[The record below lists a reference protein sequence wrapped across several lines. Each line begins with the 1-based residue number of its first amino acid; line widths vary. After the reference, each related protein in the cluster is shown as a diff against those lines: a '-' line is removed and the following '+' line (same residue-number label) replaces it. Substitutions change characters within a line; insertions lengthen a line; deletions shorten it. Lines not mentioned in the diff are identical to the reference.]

1 MAQPIT
7 DQVGFLSEVCRAV
20 QELSASKSSLEKLRL
35 EEKHLEKDLEAEKRA
50 VTDAISLTV
59 KKRMEEINTS
69 YDKEIARGQDRL
81 KRVRSKREKAK
92 SQGVKERIEEETKEL
107 RDVNRELKLQMKT
120 VFQQDRVP
128 RFCKSTWYYSLYY
141 TRGIMEFLILFLTI
155 LVCFLAVPCGVY
167 TLLPKTAQS
176 PLCLMGIYFVTILVF
191 GGIYVFINN
200 RTKVHHQEALK
211 KGRKIRDA
219 MRSNNKKIRVITN
232 SIKRDRDE
240 AVYDLEKYD
249 DEIAQIEQEL
259 TEIASKKKEA
269 LNTFD
274 KVTKTII
281 SDEIADG
288 SRAKIEQ
295 LTLDLETVSADV
307 REAEVKVKEQTLFI
321 TDNYEGYLGTEFMV
335 PEKLDELADYIRMGK
350 AATIAEAE
358 TLYKSIKG

>member
-7 DQVGFLSEVCRAV
+7 DQVGFLSEACRAV
-20 QELSASKSSLEKLRL
+20 QELTASKSSLDKLRL
-35 EEKHLEKDLEAEKRA
+35 EEKRLEKDLEAEKKMVA
-50 VTDAISLTV
+50 DTISMTV
-59 KKRMEEINTS
+59 KKRMEEINST

-92 SQGVKERIEEETKEL
+92 SQGVKERIEEETKDL
-107 RDVNRELKLQMKT
+107 RDDNRELKLQMKT
-120 VFQQDRVP
+120 VFQKDRVP

-141 TRGIMEFLILFLTI
+141 TRGFTEFLILLLTVLI
-155 LVCFLAVPCGVY
+155 CFLAIPCGIY
-167 TLLPKTAQS
+167 LLLPEKNS
-176 PLCLMGIYFVTILVF
+176 YYLIGIYFVTIVVF
-191 GGIYVFINN
+191 GGLYIFINN

-211 KGRKIRDA
+211 QGRGIRDM

-259 TEIASKKKEA
+259 TEIANKKKEA

-281 SDEIADG
+281 SDEIAGNNRD
-288 SRAKIEQ
+288 KIEQ
-295 LTLDLETVSADV
+295 LEADLESVQAES
-307 REAEVKVKEQTLFI
+307 REAEVRVKEQTLFI
-321 TDNYEGYLGTEFMV
+321 TDNYESYVGKEFMV
-335 PEKLDELADYIRMGK
+335 PEKLDELADFIRMGK
-350 AATIAEAE
+350 ASTISEAEA
-358 TLYKSIKG
+358 LYKSVKG